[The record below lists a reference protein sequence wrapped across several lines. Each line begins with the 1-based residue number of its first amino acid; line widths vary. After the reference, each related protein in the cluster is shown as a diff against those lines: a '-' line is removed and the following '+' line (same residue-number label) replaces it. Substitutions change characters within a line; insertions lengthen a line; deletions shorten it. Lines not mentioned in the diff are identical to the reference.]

1 MLSAIFVDRPRLAI
15 VIAIVTTIAGLVA
28 LYAIPFAQYPD
39 IVPPQVSV
47 STRYPG
53 ASAAVVDA
61 TIAQPIEAQVVGV
74 DKMIYMKSVSGD
86 DGSYTLQVSFELG
99 TNPDINTVNVNNRV
113 QVALSKLPEDVQR
126 QGVTVKKQSSAL
138 LGVIAV
144 YSPKSTHDPL
154 FISNYVTI
162 NLLDQIKSTPG
173 VGDAT
178 LWGPQDYAMRAWVR
192 TDRLTG
198 LGLTTGDIIKSIQA
212 QNVQA
217 PVGRIGARPISNDQQ
232 LQLNIQTKGR
242 LDSVKDFEKIVV
254 RTNPDGSVLRLGDVA
269 RLELGASSLDRETR
283 FNGGPASVL
292 AIYQSPGA
300 NAIATLKAV
309 RDKLTDLEKRFPDD
323 LTWKVTYDPTTF
335 VKDTIHEVQKTLVE
349 AFILVVLVVFLFLGS
364 VRATLIPTLAVP
376 VSLIGTF
383 IALLAI
389 GYSANTVSLLA
400 IVLAIGIVVDD
411 AIVVVENVERVMEEH
426 PELSPAD
433 ATKKAMQEI
442 TAPIIAIT
450 LVLLSVFVPV
460 AFIPGIS
467 GELFRQFAITVAVSM
482 FLSAIN
488 ALTLSPALC
497 GVLLRPH
504 HGPRRGIIGIVMRSI
519 DRVRDGYG
527 TAVAR
532 IVRFSVIGLVAV
544 GVALIGTAGLAKITP
559 TGFLPEDDQ
568 GALFVVVQL
577 PGAASLERTSDVI
590 RKAEAILREE
600 KAVEDYTSVVGLNFI
615 DNYSQSNAAFIVV
628 TLKPFE
634 ERKDR
639 SLGAAAIIARLGP
652 KFREIQGGNVVPLA
666 PPPIIGLG
674 SGGGFTYV
682 LQDLRGGDPKTLA
695 QVVRGLVVAA
705 NQDPQLTRV
714 FTTFSATNPS
724 IYLDIDRDKAQVLG
738 VELSSVFQALQAS
751 LGGYYVNDM
760 NLFGRTWQV
769 QVQAEATDRA
779 SVNDISRINVRNAE
793 GKMVPLRS
801 LVEIRVVVG
810 PPALIRFNN
819 LRAVTVQGSPA
830 PGVSSGQ
837 ALNAMEKVAAST
849 LPQGYAGTWTDTAF
863 QEKRAEGKTA
873 IILGFALLFAFLFLV
888 ALYESWT
895 IPVPVLLSVT
905 VGVLG
910 AFAAILAGRLTLDLY
925 GQIGMVVLI
934 GLAAKNGILIVEFAK
949 EQREKGVPL
958 LQAATEGARLRFRPV
973 MMTSFAFI
981 LGLFP
986 LVVAV
991 GASQLAR
998 RNAIE
1003 NARHGRRDALFAAQN
1018 RFETLF
1024 NQLLAHAVDHG
1035 CAGVQG
1041 RNDPAVA
1048 PPFASLRDIG
1058 LQQDARLQQPPRRAF
1073 SLADQR
1079 FKLLAFLAAQPHNV
1093 LLYRNLL
1100 PSHDRLHRQ

>member
-1 MLSAIFVDRPRLAI
+1 M
-15 VIAIVTTIAGLVA
+15 
-28 LYAIPFAQYPD
+28 
-39 IVPPQVSV
+39 
-47 STRYPG
+47 
-53 ASAAVVDA
+53 
-61 TIAQPIEAQVVGV
+61 
-74 DKMIYMKSVSGD
+74 
-86 DGSYTLQVSFELG
+86 
-99 TNPDINTVNVNNRV
+99 
-113 QVALSKLPEDVQR
+113 
-126 QGVTVKKQSSAL
+126 
-138 LGVIAV
+138 
-144 YSPKSTHDPL
+144 
-154 FISNYVTI
+154 
-162 NLLDQIKSTPG
+162 
-173 VGDAT
+173 
-178 LWGPQDYAMRAWVR
+178 
-192 TDRLTG
+192 
-198 LGLTTGDIIKSIQA
+198 
-212 QNVQA
+212 
-217 PVGRIGARPISNDQQ
+217 
-232 LQLNIQTKGR
+232 
-242 LDSVKDFEKIVV
+242 
-254 RTNPDGSVLRLGDVA
+254 LRLGDVA

-283 FNGGPASVL
+283 FNGGSASVL

-873 IILGFALLFAFLFLV
+873 MILGFALLFAFLFLV

-910 AFAAILAGRLTLDLY
+910 AFAAILIGGLTLDLY

-958 LQAATEGARLRFRPV
+958 LEAAIEGARLQFRPV

-981 LGLFP
+981 LGLLP
-986 LVVAV
+986 LVVAA

-998 RNAIE
+998 RNVGTPVFGGMIFASFIGIFVIPPLYVLFQSIRE
-1003 NARHGRRDALFAAQN
+1003 KLRPSTRPREERAAASDALAPSPPD
-1018 RFETLF
+1018 
-1024 NQLLAHAVDHG
+1024 NQPKATTP
-1035 CAGVQG
+1035 
-1041 RNDPAVA
+1041 PAE
-1048 PPFASLRDIG
+1048 
-1058 LQQDARLQQPPRRAF
+1058 
-1073 SLADQR
+1073 
-1079 FKLLAFLAAQPHNV
+1079 
-1093 LLYRNLL
+1093 
-1100 PSHDRLHRQ
+1100 